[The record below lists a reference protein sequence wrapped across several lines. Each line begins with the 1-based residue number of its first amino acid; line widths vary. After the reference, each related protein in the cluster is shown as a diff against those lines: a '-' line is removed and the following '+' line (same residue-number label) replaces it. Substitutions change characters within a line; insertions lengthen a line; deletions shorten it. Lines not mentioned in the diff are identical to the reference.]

1 MLDSLPNDANWED
14 IQYSIYVRKRIERG
28 RREADEGKLIGDSP
42 RYAAALVDEARPA
55 ARALRM
61 FPARGRMAP
70 ELNDDSVRELFVKKY
85 RLVYELRPDRV
96 VILAFIHGARQ
107 FPPSLR

>member
-55 ARALRM
+55 ARA
-61 FPARGRMAP
+61 
-70 ELNDDSVRELFVKKY
+70 
-85 RLVYELRPDRV
+85 
-96 VILAFIHGARQ
+96 
-107 FPPSLR
+107 